1 MAGATSARAR
11 AALIYGLLMG
21 EIMIRRRESAEDR
34 TARIDRALVLL
45 TGDR

>member
-1 MAGATSARAR
+1 
-11 AALIYGLLMG
+11 LLYGLLVG
-21 EIMIRRRESAEDR
+21 EVMIRRRETSEDR